1 MLVMNSLGD
10 PPRTREALVRDVRFP
25 LTAAPDLASLAT
37 SLARG
42 LGGALVAE
50 GAQNVRVIGTSVIF
64 NGASLRGVPRWHPLR
79 VVDEARLEVVPS
91 ADGLVVKPRIRLR
104 WGRLLLVLGF
114 GALAIVVGAAHPLG
128 AASARA
134 ILYGV
139 FGAALL
145 ARGLWLPLRLRS
157 WLRTLAFREVA
168 HLEYKLANP
177 SAGPED
183 DVGRLTRA

>member
-1 MLVMNSLGD
+1 M
-10 PPRTREALVRDVRFP
+10 RFP
-25 LTAAPDLASLAT
+25 LTAASGLAPLAA

-42 LGGALVAE
+42 LGEILVAE
-50 GAQNVRVIGTSVIF
+50 GAQDVRVVGTSVFF

-79 VVDEARLEVVPS
+79 VVDEARLDVVPS

-104 WGRLLLVLGF
+104 WGRLLLVVSF
-114 GALAIVVGAAHPLG
+114 ASLAIVVAADPFG
-128 AASARA
+128 IAPARA

-145 ARGLWLPLRLRS
+145 ARALWLPLRLRS

-168 HLEYKLANP
+168 HIEHKLANP
-177 SAGPED
+177 SAGPQD
-183 DVGRLTRA
+183 DVGRLTGA